1 MKDAGASE
9 PTCKDLL
16 AMGTTG
22 KVLQFSRDEKS
33 PLRVLIEG
41 RRRFGLRKIPEEV
54 PYLVEE
60 AEVINQ
66 SEKHNAVT
74 KTLTQSVS
82 TLFKIC
88 LSLAAPISEEV
99 TRLTGDFGRPGK
111 IACLIGQFS
120 GQ

>member
-1 MKDAGASE
+1 M
-9 PTCKDLL
+9 
-16 AMGTTG
+16 
-22 KVLQFSRDEKS
+22 
-33 PLRVLIEG
+33 LIEG
-41 RRRFGLRKIPEEV
+41 RRRFGLRKISEEV

-66 SEKHNAVT
+66 SEKPNAVT
-74 KTLTQSVS
+74 KALAKSVN

-99 TRLTGDFGRPGK
+99 TKLTGDVGRLGK
-111 IACLIGQFS
+111 IAGLIGQFS